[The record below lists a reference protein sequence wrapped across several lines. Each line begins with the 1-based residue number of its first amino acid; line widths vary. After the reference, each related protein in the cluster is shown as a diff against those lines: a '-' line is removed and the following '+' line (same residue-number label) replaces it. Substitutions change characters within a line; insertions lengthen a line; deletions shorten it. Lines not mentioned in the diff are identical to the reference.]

1 VTARAVAVLAAVF
14 GVAVSVPA
22 YAQQTTQEANAEPSR
37 SFELAP
43 RAFIQLDWRG
53 YPDWTVAPGTGR
65 LDLDTFQVRRLR
77 GGVDGRWR
85 WIAFELTL
93 DPQDVDGT
101 LVKDAYAELRAG
113 EYRIRA
119 GQFKPPGSRE
129 YATAARNIDLLERAA
144 LARSLAA
151 HRDIGVMVHGD
162 LGARLDYDLSLF
174 AGDDNGS
181 NRRSG
186 LTGAGRLEWEPGG
199 DLIVGVVGS
208 EGRLTAVDEAPENG
222 ITGRLPS
229 GYRFFENVYVHG
241 TRRRLGGDVEWSPGR
256 WQFTL
261 EAMRVRDERKGQGID
276 FDDLPSVVGVGASVT
291 ARWRFAPRREA
302 VARYEYLGF
311 DDVGPATALTSVRPR
326 AADLRARSG
335 QAVTLGGSWRA
346 MPWARLMANAGVEWF
361 SEPRSAPEPGRRGV
375 YWTFGTRLQI
385 EPPAVVGLRR

>member
-1 VTARAVAVLAAVF
+1 MTLRRVLSLALMLGATATSAHAQQATQEETARQA
-14 GVAVSVPA
+14 
-22 YAQQTTQEANAEPSR
+22 T
-37 SFELAP
+37 SFELVP

-85 WIAFELTL
+85 RVAFELTL

-129 YATAARNIDLLERAA
+129 YSTAARNIDLLERAA

-162 LGARLDYDLSLF
+162 LGTRVDYDVGLF

-186 LTGAGRLEWEPGG
+186 LTGAGRLEWEPGI
-199 DLIVGVVGS
+199 DLIVGVFGS
-208 EGRLTAVDEAPENG
+208 EGRVMAVDEEPENG
-222 ITGRLPS
+222 ISGRLPS
-229 GYRFFENVYVHG
+229 GYRFFEDVYVRG
-241 TRRRLGGDVEWSPGR
+241 TRRRIGGDVEWSPGR
-256 WQFTL
+256 WQFTV
-261 EAMRVRDERKGQGID
+261 EALRVRDEREGQGVD
-276 FDDLPSVVGVGASVT
+276 FDDLPSVVGVGASAT
-291 ARWRFAPRREA
+291 ARWRFAPRREV

-311 DDVGPATALTSVRPR
+311 DDVGPATALAGVRPR

-335 QAVTLGGSWRA
+335 QTVTLGGSWRA
-346 MPWARLMANAGVEWF
+346 VAWARLMANAGAEWF

-375 YWTFGTRLQI
+375 YWTFGTRLQV
-385 EPPAVVGLRR
+385 ELPAALGFGR